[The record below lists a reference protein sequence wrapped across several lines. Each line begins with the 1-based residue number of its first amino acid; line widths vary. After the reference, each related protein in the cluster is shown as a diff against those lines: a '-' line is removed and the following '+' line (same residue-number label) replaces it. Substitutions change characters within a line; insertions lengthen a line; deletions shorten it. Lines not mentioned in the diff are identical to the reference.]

1 MRTPA
6 VTASLPHLGLR
17 ALAIVQ
23 IAGAA
28 VLIGLVLL
36 LLAGTAPSII
46 GDETFVIHTSI
57 MEPAYHS
64 GDLAVVGPVKADH
77 LNVGDVITYR
87 TPTSPDTV
95 VTQRLMSIDNSDAIG
110 RLSFQ
115 TKGDASD
122 SPEQVTVDQG
132 AQLGRVAYAIPRLG
146 NLVDFS
152 NSSTGRLLLLVI
164 PGILLAADYLWTRL
178 GGRRRAR
185 SAGLVLIDGS
195 ELAASNSAR
204 AIALVQSGRRALAAG
219 HLQLADM
226 AADGVLQ
233 LDAHNADGWLLK
245 AAAADPSA
253 SASVVKA
260 ARIVNPH
267 ADQLMTA
274 LYAQQA
280 RREHAAA

>member
-1 MRTPA
+1 MI
-6 VTASLPHLGLR
+6 ASLPHLGLR

-28 VLIGLVLL
+28 VLICLVLL

-46 GDETFVIHTSI
+46 GDETFVIHTSV
-57 MEPAYHS
+57 MEPAYHP

-95 VTQRLMSIDNSDAIG
+95 VTQRLVSIDADTIG
-110 RLSFQ
+110 RLNFQ
-115 TKGDASD
+115 TKGDASN
-122 SPEQVTVDQG
+122 SPEQVTVDQT
-132 AQLGRVAYAIPRLG
+132 AQLGRVAYAIPSLG
-146 NLVDFS
+146 FLVDFS
-152 NSSTGRLLLLVI
+152 NSSTGRLLLLVV

-185 SAGLVLIDGS
+185 KAGLVPTDGVQ
-195 ELAASNSAR
+195 LAASSSAR
-204 AIALVQSGRRALAAG
+204 VSALVQSGQRALAAG
-219 HLQLADM
+219 HIELADM

-245 AAAADPSA
+245 AAAAEPSA
-253 SASVVKA
+253 SASVVRA
-260 ARIVNPH
+260 AQIVNPH

-280 RREHAAA
+280 RREHAVA